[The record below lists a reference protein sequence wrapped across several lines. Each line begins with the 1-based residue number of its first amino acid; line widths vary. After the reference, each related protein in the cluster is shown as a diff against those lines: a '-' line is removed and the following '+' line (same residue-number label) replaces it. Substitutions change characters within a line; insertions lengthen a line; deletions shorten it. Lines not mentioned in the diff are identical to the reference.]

1 VIDNLTIDK
10 IFSAANI
17 VEVVGDFVTLKRK
30 GANYQACCPFH
41 NEKTPSFV
49 VSPSKGLF
57 KCFGC
62 GKGGN
67 AVTFVMAHENIS
79 YVDALK
85 YVARKY
91 NIEVEEHEL
100 TEEEVRRNDN
110 RESMMVASSWAADY
124 FKEQLLNGEEGR
136 TVGMSYFRH
145 RGVSDVSIE
154 KFQLGYCPGGGDT
167 MTQAAL
173 KAGYKEE
180 FLSSTG
186 LTIVREQGGY
196 YDRFSGRV
204 MFPVHSVSGRVV
216 AFGGRT
222 LRTDKNVAKY
232 LNSPESE
239 IYHKSSQL
247 YGLFQAKRAITHDD
261 CAILVEGYTDVIS
274 MFQSGVENVVASSG
288 TSLTEGQ
295 IALIARFT
303 KNVTVIYDG
312 DAAGV
317 KASLRGIDMILAA
330 GLNVRVVPLPE
341 GEDPDSFARARN
353 STELKEYIRSNE
365 EDFISFKTRIL
376 LADSGGDPI
385 RKAAL
390 ITDIVGTISVI
401 PDPIT
406 RSVFVKTC
414 SKLLDVDEQL
424 LVNEVAHKRISHSG
438 DREAVEFVRR
448 QQQQAR
454 TEAQAGPQAAIKP
467 VKGGSSMEEL
477 EKEIIRYLLKYGE
490 SSFEYKEGKTIV
502 EFNVA
507 DAITGDLENNGITLS
522 NRAYDTI
529 YRLYLTLRGEGTMD
543 MRRFVDHPD
552 PEVSNAA
559 VDILTSGDN
568 YPISKLWKR
577 HDIVVEQEADR
588 LSTDIPRL
596 VLLYKSKAIEKISRQ
611 LESELAAA
619 ADDGEGGNDEAEVEI
634 MRRIALLNREKAAL
648 AKKLSRIIL

>member
-1 VIDNLTIDK
+1 MIDNLTIDK